1 MSSLD
6 NTTIEIR
13 TIDESDHHILPH
25 QQFVQIEVQQH
36 ELVEHTQHIEVQEIG
51 GNIII
56 NRHQPIQL
64 NQGQHVV
71 VSSASQGGGAPII
84 QQLILPTSSQSQ
96 IIHHAT
102 SPAAAHHIQQ
112 EHDNSQE
119 ENQIEEIVFEEE
131 LIEVKTKIEH
141 SPKKYLRENIFDI
154 SEAKY
159 TPKEDLNEFYY
170 KFRASVC
177 DHFRKTGFE
186 LGDDEILPPMCEE
199 LIVVWCLEKIDP
211 SVPKQVK
218 ETFGPQ
224 LQGDITLKDLQE
236 EIFKV
241 IPVFLNLNDK
251 EGYEDD
257 SFFEAKELIW
267 IFSLMKIFTVA

>member
-1 MSSLD
+1 MYNKFESSNLIPNKFCKPNSWIYPFKILLLISCNPETQED
-6 NTTIEIR
+6 VEIEETIEEEDPI
-13 TIDESDHHILPH
+13 EQKVHH
-25 QQFVQIEVQQH
+25 
-36 ELVEHTQHIEVQEIG
+36 
-51 GNIII
+51 
-56 NRHQPIQL
+56 
-64 NQGQHVV
+64 
-71 VSSASQGGGAPII
+71 
-84 QQLILPTSSQSQ
+84 
-96 IIHHAT
+96 
-102 SPAAAHHIQQ
+102 
-112 EHDNSQE
+112 
-119 ENQIEEIVFEEE
+119 
-131 LIEVKTKIEH
+131 H

-154 SEAKY
+154 SEVKY
-159 TPKEDLNEFYY
+159 KPKEDLNEFYY

-186 LGDDEILPPMCEE
+186 LGEDEILPPMCEE

-224 LQGDITLKDLQE
+224 LQGDVTLRDLQE

-257 SFFEAKELIW
+257 SFFEAKE
-267 IFSLMKIFTVA
+267 